1 MDNPSGTGK
10 IVHAG
15 DAYFRC
21 HELKENGKL
30 DMEKTMSS
38 LNKIRILENDEQKKT
53 NPNSNASFEL
63 GFVDSLTASLCRDA
77 VSLFLQNMDR
87 CAKSDFGCFHCDFT
101 ESRVRMN
108 G

>member
-1 MDNPSGTGK
+1 MDNSTRTGK

-38 LNKIRILENDEQKKT
+38 LNKTRILENDEQKKT
-53 NPNSNASFEL
+53 HPNSKEAFEL
-63 GFVDSLTASLCRDA
+63 GFVDSLEGG
-77 VSLFLQNMDR
+77 VSLRLFGFMR
-87 CAKSDFGCFHCDFT
+87 GKSFC
-101 ESRVRMN
+101 M
-108 G
+108 

>member
-63 GFVDSLTASLCRDA
+63 GFVDSLKAPPLIKRGALLVREYRRGMIMEFKTR
-77 VSLFLQNMDR
+77 
-87 CAKSDFGCFHCDFT
+87 
-101 ESRVRMN
+101 ESRH
-108 G
+108 

>member
-10 IVHAG
+10 IVHAS
-15 DAYFRC
+15 DAYFCC

-53 NPNSNASFEL
+53 NPNSNEAFEL
-63 GFVDSLTASLCRDA
+63 GFVDSLRPSNWKVAFYCFPEKYSA
-77 VSLFLQNMDR
+77 VS
-87 CAKSDFGCFHCDFT
+87 
-101 ESRVRMN
+101 EV
-108 G
+108 

>member
-21 HELKENGKL
+21 HELKENGQL

-38 LNKIRILENDEQKKT
+38 LNKKRILENDEQKKT
-53 NPNSNASFEL
+53 NPNSNEAFEL
-63 GFVDSLTASLCRDA
+63 GFVDSLR
-77 VSLFLQNMDR
+77 
-87 CAKSDFGCFHCDFT
+87 G
-101 ESRVRMN
+101 
-108 G
+108 

>member
-1 MDNPSGTGK
+1 MDNSTRTGK

-38 LNKIRILENDEQKKT
+38 LNKTRILENNEQKKT

-63 GFVDSLTASLCRDA
+63 GFVDSL
-77 VSLFLQNMDR
+77 Q
-87 CAKSDFGCFHCDFT
+87 
-101 ESRVRMN
+101 RMEPL
-108 G
+108 

>member
-10 IVHAG
+10 IVHAS
-15 DAYFRC
+15 DAYFCC

-53 NPNSNASFEL
+53 NPNSNEAFEL
-63 GFVDSLTASLCRDA
+63 GFVDSLKQAIHY
-77 VSLFLQNMDR
+77 SLF
-87 CAKSDFGCFHCDFT
+87 F
-101 ESRVRMN
+101 MN
-108 G
+108 LWVQLSLIP

>member
-1 MDNPSGTGK
+1 MDNSTRIGK

-38 LNKIRILENDEQKKT
+38 LNKRRILENDEQKKDK
-53 NPNSNASFEL
+53 PQL
-63 GFVDSLTASLCRDA
+63 
-77 VSLFLQNMDR
+77 
-87 CAKSDFGCFHCDFT
+87 K
-101 ESRVRMN
+101 
-108 G
+108 